1 MFNHVLSLCWIE
13 EVSPSLSHIERGCI
27 PLPCP
32 GLPLSSFP
40 PPIFPHSLTHPP
52 LTQFNLISN
61 LDTRQIKISGP
72 LKLKTQIMCE
82 HVRWPSLEVLV
93 KVLGCQPP
101 ARDIRP
107 NRYTTLTTHPNVSVY
122 SIRNIFSKYLYVNV
136 LFSPNTA
143 VAKWW
148 NWTRRIVLF
157 VNPNGFT
164 VWERGTQCSAPSDPP
179 DHRAWNSSPLGPLGP
194 LWTSRLT
201 AGVGRVHLEVSLRK
215 IRYLVPQ
222 GS

>member
-122 SIRNIFSKYLYVNV
+122 SIRNIFSKYPMSMYC
-136 LFSPNTA
+136 FHP
-143 VAKWW
+143 
-148 NWTRRIVLF
+148 
-157 VNPNGFT
+157 
-164 VWERGTQCSAPSDPP
+164 TQ
-179 DHRAWNSSPLGPLGP
+179 
-194 LWTSRLT
+194 LWQNDEIGL
-201 AGVGRVHLEVSLRK
+201 AGLCCLSIPTVSLCESAGLSVRPHLTPL
-215 IRYLVPQ
+215 ITEREIPLPWGRLAHYGPVD
-222 GS
+222 